1 MVMEESLAQ
10 GVSTAKRACRGS
22 VGDVLGLWKAGEAE
36 GCPRSL
42 VGPRVCLL
50 LFIVS
55 DGR

>member
-50 LFIVS
+50 LFVVS
-55 DGR
+55 DGQ